1 MSKIHFL
8 NTFYAQLI
16 ILPKESR
23 NQWQTERTRGDSRGN
38 FVITDLS
45 MTNSNS
51 DIQLVANIQYTS
63 IMQIEKHDTAQI
75 IWVRILPSRHGYYLQ
90 VITYL
95 DNYCKTSE
103 TIYTTTLGATRANNI
118 PHECR
123 VAFFPSSSLLL
134 ESSPEKI

>member
-1 MSKIHFL
+1 MWKLGQHRMGIRTESINGKGTWGNLVLSYYICLSKIHFL

-75 IWVRILPSRHGYYLQ
+75 I
-90 VITYL
+90 
-95 DNYCKTSE
+95 
-103 TIYTTTLGATRANNI
+103 
-118 PHECR
+118 
-123 VAFFPSSSLLL
+123 
-134 ESSPEKI
+134 